1 MRYRL
6 TILISAF
13 LAALLLV
20 ATPSLAA
27 EVEISLRGSPNSMVR
42 QNDVAKTLGYKF
54 VKTPDQLSTLVEE
67 GEFVAIPGNE
77 DHVVLR
83 SVSYAYARPELRLFI
98 ERLSEQYH
106 EATGERLVVTSLTRP
121 TTEQPRNS
129 HELSVHPTGIAVD
142 IRISDRRASQQ
153 WLESVLL
160 KLERQNLL
168 DVTRER
174 WPPHYHVALFPAEYA
189 NHVELMIGAEAL
201 AEALEFKDAKEEER
215 PEETVKSAPATAT
228 TAAVAIPP
236 MEQDDRSWKHVMI
249 LAGLLLA
256 GLFFGVGYWR
266 GVSTTAVTEETE
278 ADSSPPG
285 A

>member
-1 MRYRL
+1 MRDRL
-6 TILISAF
+6 TISFSAF
-13 LAALLLV
+13 LAALLVV
-20 ATPSLAA
+20 ATPAFSA

-54 VKTPDQLSTLVEE
+54 VKTPDQLSTLVDE
-67 GEFVAIPGNE
+67 GKFVAIPGNE
-77 DHVVLR
+77 NHVVLKT
-83 SVSYAYARPELRLFI
+83 VSYPYARPELRLFI

-142 IRISDRRASQQ
+142 LRISDRRASQQ

-189 NHVELMIGAEAL
+189 NHVELMVGAEAL
-201 AEALEFKDAKEEER
+201 AEALEFKDVKEEER
-215 PEETVKSAPATAT
+215 SEENVRSAPETAT

-236 MEQDDRSWKHVMI
+236 MNQNDGSRKHVMI

-256 GLFFGVGYWR
+256 GLLFGVGYWR
-266 GVSTTAVTEETE
+266 GASTTAATEEDE
-278 ADSSPPG
+278 G
-285 A
+285 N